1 MVPLTFLRKKATRSV
16 PLLLAALIFAGC
28 GTQAPDQSTAHLQ
41 GSAQAD
47 SGFYLQQMSQSSND
61 TRINWQLLAIR
72 ALLKE
77 GKTQQAAELF
87 NQLPNDLNDT
97 QRREQSL
104 LSAELKVALKDY
116 AAAKKVLGDIDV
128 SALDKNQQ
136 ARFWQTGI
144 TAEQGRPSLTLLR
157 ALIAQEPLLG
167 GADKQKNIDATWQAL
182 ASMTQEQAQALVINA
197 DENVLQG
204 WLDLQQMW
212 FNNRSDPKMLKAG
225 ITDWQTRY
233 PQNPGAKM
241 LPTQLVNVQNFKPA
255 STSKI
260 ALLLPLNGQ
269 AAVFGRTIQQG
280 FEAAKNGTTPVTGSA
295 VPAQAAQAANV
306 SDVVSPSA
314 AETSDLT
321 TAQTPAQGT
330 MQNPVTAPT
339 TPPAATPEPATP
351 DQAPAETQAA
361 PTTAPATAEQPQAQT
376 SQPTTQPTAQP
387 AAQPQAVAT
396 ASANPGAELKI
407 YDTSS
412 QPLDQ
417 VLAQVQQDGASI
429 VVGPL
434 LKNNVE
440 ELMKSNTTLNVLALN
455 QPEQVQNRANI
466 CYFALSPEDEARDAA
481 RHIHEQGK
489 QAPLLLIPRSTL
501 GDRVANAFADEWQ
514 KLGGGVVLQQKFG
527 SVSELR
533 AGVNGGAGIALN
545 GSPVTASL
553 PQQQGVTIGGLT
565 IPAPPTD
572 AQISG
577 SGKVDA
583 AYIVAT
589 PQEIAFIKPMIAMR
603 NGSQSGATL
612 YASSRSA
619 QGTAGP
625 DFRLEMD
632 GLQYSEIPMLAGSNP
647 ALMQQALGAVRND
660 YSLARLYAMGVDAW
674 ALANHFTQM
683 RQVPGFEL
691 NGNTGDLT
699 ATQDCVIN
707 RKLSWLKYQQGQIV
721 PAS

>member
-1 MVPLTFLRKKATRSV
+1 M

-61 TRINWQLLAIR
+61 TKTNWQLLAIR

-87 NQLPNDLNDT
+87 NQLPKDLNDV

-116 AAAKKVLGDIDV
+116 DAAKKILGDIDV

-136 ARFWQTGI
+136 ARFWQAGI

-182 ASMTQEQAQALVINA
+182 ASMTQEQARALVINA

-212 FNNRSDPKMLKAG
+212 FNNRNDPKMLKAG

-295 VPAQAAQAANV
+295 VPTQAAQAANV
-306 SDVVSPSA
+306 NDVVSPSA

-339 TPPAATPEPATP
+339 TATP
-351 DQAPAETQAA
+351 APAETQAA
-361 PTTAPATAEQPQAQT
+361 PATDAASEQPQPQNV
-376 SQPTTQPTAQP
+376 QPAPPAEQTAQP
-387 AAQPQAVAT
+387 VAQTPSVAT
-396 ASANPGAELKI
+396 TSANPGAELKI

-412 QPLDQ
+412 KPLDQ

-514 KLGGGVVLQQKFG
+514 KLGGGIVLQQKFG
-527 SVSELR
+527 SASELR

-545 GSPVTASL
+545 GSPVSASL
-553 PQQQGVTIGGLT
+553 PQQQSVTIGGLS

-577 SGKVDA
+577 GGKVDA

-647 ALMQQALGAVRND
+647 ALMQQALSTVRND

>member
-1 MVPLTFLRKKATRSV
+1 MVPLTFLRKKAAHSV
-16 PLLLAALIFAGC
+16 PLLLAALIFTGC
-28 GTQAPDQSTAHLQ
+28 GTQAPDQSTAHMQ

-47 SGFYLQQMSQSSND
+47 SGFYLQQMSQSTND

-87 NQLPNDLNDT
+87 SQLPQDLNDN
-97 QRREQSL
+97 QRHEQTL
-104 LSAELKVALKDY
+104 LSAELKVAQKDY
-116 AAAKKVLGDIDV
+116 DGAKKILGTIDL
-128 SALDKNQQ
+128 STLDKNQQ
-136 ARFWQTGI
+136 ARFWQAGI

-157 ALIAQEPLLG
+157 ALIAQEPLLA

-182 ASMTQEQAQALVINA
+182 ASMTQDQAKALVINA

-212 FNNRSDPKMLKAG
+212 FNNRSDPNMLKAG
-225 ITDWQTRY
+225 ITDWQKRY

-269 AAVFGRTIQQG
+269 AAVFGRAIQQG
-280 FEAAKNGTTPVTGSA
+280 FEAAKNGTTAVSGSA

-306 SDVVSPSA
+306 NDVVSPSA

-339 TPPAATPEPATP
+339 TQPATPAPAAT
-351 DQAPAETQAA
+351 QAPAET
-361 PTTAPATAEQPQAQT
+361 PAPATAEQPQPQT
-376 SQPTTQPTAQP
+376 EQPEQQPS
-387 AAQPQAVAT
+387 AQPQAVVT
-396 ASANPGAELKI
+396 TSANPGAELKI
-407 YDTSS
+407 YDTSA

-440 ELMKSNTTLNVLALN
+440 ALMKSNTTLNVLALN

-466 CYFALSPEDEARDAA
+466 CYFALSPGDEARDAA

-501 GDRVANAFADEWQ
+501 GDRVANAFAQEWQ
-514 KLGGGVVLQQKFG
+514 TLGGGVVLQQKFG
-527 SVSELR
+527 SASELR

-545 GSPVTASL
+545 GSPVSASL
-553 PQQQGVTIGGLT
+553 PQQQSVTIGGLT

-577 SGKVDA
+577 GGKVDS

-589 PQEIAFIKPMIAMR
+589 PEEIAFIKPMIAMR

-625 DFRLEMD
+625 DFRLEME

-647 ALMQQALGAVRND
+647 QLMQQALGAVRND

-699 ATQDCVIN
+699 ADQDCVIN

>member
-1 MVPLTFLRKKATRSV
+1 MVPLTFLRKKAAHSV
-16 PLLLAALIFAGC
+16 PLLLAALIFTGC
-28 GTQAPDQSTAHLQ
+28 GTQAPDQSTAHMQ

-87 NQLPNDLNDT
+87 SQLPQDLNDD
-97 QRREQSL
+97 QHHEQTL
-104 LSAELKVALKDY
+104 LSAELKVALKDFDG
-116 AAAKKVLGDIDV
+116 AKKILGTIEL

-136 ARFWQTGI
+136 ARFWQAGI

-157 ALIAQEPLLG
+157 ALIAQEPLLA

-182 ASMTQEQAQALVINA
+182 ASMTQDQARALVINA

-212 FNNRSDPKMLKAG
+212 FNNRSDPNMLKAG
-225 ITDWQTRY
+225 ITDWQKRY

-269 AAVFGRTIQQG
+269 AAVFGRAIQQG
-280 FEAAKNGTTPVTGSA
+280 FEAAKNGTTAVTGSA

-306 SDVVSPSA
+306 NDVVSPSA

-339 TPPAATPEPATP
+339 TQPATSAPAAT
-351 DQAPAETQAA
+351 QAPAET
-361 PTTAPATAEQPQAQT
+361 PAPATAEQPQPQTAQPE
-376 SQPTTQPTAQP
+376 QQP

-396 ASANPGAELKI
+396 TSANPGAELKI
-407 YDTSS
+407 YDTSA

-440 ELMKSNTTLNVLALN
+440 ALMKSNTTLNVLALN

-501 GDRVANAFADEWQ
+501 SDRVANAFAQEWQ
-514 KLGGGVVLQQKFG
+514 TLGGGVVLQQKFG
-527 SVSELR
+527 SASELR

-545 GSPVTASL
+545 GSPVSASL
-553 PQQQGVTIGGLT
+553 PQQQSVTIGGLT

-577 SGKVDA
+577 GGKVDS

-589 PQEIAFIKPMIAMR
+589 PEEIAFIKPMIAMR

-625 DFRLEMD
+625 DFRLEME

-647 ALMQQALGAVRND
+647 QLMQQALGAVRND

-699 ATQDCVIN
+699 ADQDCVIN